1 MCSNDS
7 NPPNTSP
14 NSLPST
20 FQSPAPSLLSEHRM
34 SITMET
40 VVEERGSDD
49 ENQDGEFEL
58 FPGGLEPPPV
68 REVLWFNQ
76 RVILLKHMLVSCGKT
91 NCFTLV

>member
-1 MCSNDS
+1 
-7 NPPNTSP
+7 
-14 NSLPST
+14 
-20 FQSPAPSLLSEHRM
+20 M

-76 RVILLKHMLVSCGKT
+76 RGIFLLGLMSVSIKML
-91 NCFTLV
+91 LVTF